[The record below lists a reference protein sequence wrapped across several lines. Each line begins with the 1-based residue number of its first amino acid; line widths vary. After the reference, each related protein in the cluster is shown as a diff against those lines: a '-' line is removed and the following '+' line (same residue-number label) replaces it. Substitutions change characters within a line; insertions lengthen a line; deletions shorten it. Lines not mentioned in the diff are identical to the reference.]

1 MTNAT
6 KALIIAVVNA
16 GFGVVQAFDVPLTDK
31 QIGALMVFANAA
43 LALVV
48 ALTYKQSPK
57 RIPE

>member
-6 KALIIAVVNA
+6 KALLIAFINAVLPLLTSFGLDLSDAQIVAIQGVVNA
-16 GFGVVQAFDVPLTDK
+16 G
-31 QIGALMVFANAA
+31 